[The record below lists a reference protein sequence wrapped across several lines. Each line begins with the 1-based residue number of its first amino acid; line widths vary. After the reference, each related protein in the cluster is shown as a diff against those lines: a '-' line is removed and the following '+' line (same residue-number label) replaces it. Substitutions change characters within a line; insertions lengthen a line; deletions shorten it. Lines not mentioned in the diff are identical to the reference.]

1 MPLISFGSTLL
12 LLHCHLFFLMNHC
25 AIHLVLMNPDSY
37 LSSHYLTKVDKKMGD
52 ITIIDRDA
60 LTESQKWSYITDNTL
75 KMMSLGFLCG
85 GAISMVVFRSV
96 ASRAAVTAFGTG
108 FGIGKSYV
116 DTKYV
121 LGHDVAAE
129 TVWSAQV
136 ALPKSST

>member
-1 MPLISFGSTLL
+1 
-12 LLHCHLFFLMNHC
+12 
-25 AIHLVLMNPDSY
+25 
-37 LSSHYLTKVDKKMGD
+37 MGD
-52 ITIIDRDA
+52 STIIDRDA

-85 GAISMVVFRSV
+85 GAVSMVVFRSV

-108 FGIGKSYV
+108 CGIGKSYV

-136 ALPKSST
+136 APPKSSM